1 MDISLRHTG
10 IVVRDLDA
18 ALDFYTGFLGF
29 TVVRR
34 MDESG
39 EFLNNML
46 GLKEVMVTTV
56 KMEAPGGGMLE
67 LLQFANPSDGP
78 DHPPTIHAPGFTHVA
93 FTVGDLE
100 KTYDRM
106 KSSGVPFNAPP
117 QKAPDGGAMV
127 TFCRDPEGNYLELV
141 EVLTP

>member
-1 MDISLRHTG
+1 MDVTLRHTG

-18 ALDFYTGFLGF
+18 AMEFYTGFLGF
-29 TVVRR
+29 KVVRR
-34 MDESG
+34 MDEKG
-39 EFLNNML
+39 DYLNNML
-46 GLKEVMVTTV
+46 GLSDVRVTTV

-78 DHPPTIHAPGFTHVA
+78 DRPAAVHAPGFTHVA
-93 FTVGDLE
+93 FTVDDLDD
-100 KTYDRM
+100 TYTKM

-117 QKAPDGGAMV
+117 QRAPDGGAKV

-141 EVLTP
+141 EVLTS